1 MRNVLKLESI
11 KKITIEFGSVRFDS
25 IEFKSIELYYT
36 CRGKL
41 FGIL

>member
-1 MRNVLKLESI
+1 MRNVPKLESI

-25 IEFKSIELYYT
+25 IKFKSIELYYT
-36 CRGKL
+36 CRVKL